1 MTFNSKNNLIL
12 PIYEQ
17 AADWLIEL
25 RNGDADATARERL
38 DTWLRAS
45 PEHIRAYLELSAI
58 WEDGADVDLD
68 HTYSTEDLIAR
79 ARGSSNVIA
88 LNGSASD
95 APSKTNVTSDDI
107 SSAKGPDATSATKA
121 LELPVAPQ
129 TGNSVVGRFWPHRL
143 RHTRRRRVW
152 AVATV
157 IACVVGGTGL
167 FLSAQRNLDFETGIG
182 EQRFVKLVDGST
194 MELNSRSR
202 IRIRY
207 SSLERDVDLIEG
219 QALFHVAK
227 DPARPFI
234 VHSGSTLVRAVGTQ
248 FDVYRKSSG
257 TTITVVEG
265 RVAVLSPILDVEHE
279 GSQLG
284 STTPPQGHASAP
296 MPGEESPAPATSALP
311 RKRAGSV
318 VLDAALSNAPNAI
331 YLAAGE
337 QITVSA
343 QAQTRPTHADTS
355 VATAWTQHELVFDST
370 PLIEVAQDFN
380 RYNTRQLIVS
390 DAALRDFHI
399 SGVFSSADPAS
410 LLKFLRAQRD
420 IIVEETDDGIRVS
433 KK

>member
-1 MTFNSKNNLIL
+1 MSFDSKPNLNQ

-25 RNGDADATARERL
+25 RDGEVDSSTRERL
-38 DTWLRAS
+38 DAWFRAS

-58 WEDGADVDLD
+58 WEDGADADLD
-68 HTYSTEDLIAR
+68 RTLSTEDLIER
-79 ARGSSNVIA
+79 ARDSSNVFA
-88 LNGSASD
+88 FKGSASD
-95 APSKTNVTSDDI
+95 A
-107 SSAKGPDATSATKA
+107 TSANKA
-121 LELPVAPQ
+121 LAAPVVLQPD
-129 TGNSVVGRFWPHRL
+129 TWRVRRIRPPRL
-143 RHTRRRRVW
+143 SRRTRLKLSW
-152 AVATV
+152 AASLGL
-157 IACVVGGTGL
+157 ACVVGAGL
-167 FLSAQRNLDFETGIG
+167 YLYAQRNPNFETGIG
-182 EQRFVKLVDGST
+182 EQRFEKLADGST
-194 MELNSRSR
+194 LELNSRSR
-202 IRIRY
+202 VRIRY
-207 SSLERDVDLIEG
+207 SSSERDVDLIEG

-227 DPARPFI
+227 DAARPFI

-265 RVAVLSPILDVEHE
+265 RVAVLSPILEVKHE
-279 GSQLG
+279 VGQSGSATSLQP
-284 STTPPQGHASAP
+284 SMHAP
-296 MPGEESPAPATSALP
+296 IPGAELRAPASSVLP
-311 RKRAGSV
+311 RKPGGSV

-331 YLAAGE
+331 YLSAGE

-343 QAQTRPTHADTS
+343 QAQASPMHTDTA

-399 SGVFSSADPAS
+399 TGVFSSADPAS